1 MNTGISL
8 QVKAEVTPQQ
18 SNEETDHAMLVGS
31 CHVYDCNQHLTP
43 RYLEYFYCVRKKTLY
58 PAGLAGIDRF
68 ERDLGL
74 DIDDI
79 VAHQHSN

>member
-43 RYLEYFYCVRKKTLY
+43 RYLEYFYGVRKRRFIPRALWVS
-58 PAGLAGIDRF
+58 IDWNAI
-68 ERDLGL
+68 L
-74 DIDDI
+74 D
-79 VAHQHSN
+79 